1 MFYIILYLGY
11 MSQLLFQPNAAAA
24 LGLFC
29 LGLEKPSGI
38 HELHLDMK
46 CYVKRGKAARCMS
59 YTLPF
64 APGLVSV
71 LANHFRHVHLLHLRE
86 QGLCLIGRFGLCHLL
101 WPSDLALHGPSQ
113 ILGHH
118 LNLPVP

>member
-59 YTLPF
+59 YSY
-64 APGLVSV
+64 V
-71 LANHFRHVHLLHLRE
+71 
-86 QGLCLIGRFGLCHLL
+86 I
-101 WPSDLALHGPSQ
+101 
-113 ILGHH
+113 
-118 LNLPVP
+118 